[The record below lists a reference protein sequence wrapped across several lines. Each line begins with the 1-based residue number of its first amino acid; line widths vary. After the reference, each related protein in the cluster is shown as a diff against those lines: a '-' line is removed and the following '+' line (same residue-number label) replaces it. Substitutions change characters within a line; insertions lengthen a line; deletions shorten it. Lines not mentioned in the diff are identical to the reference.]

1 MEVISAGKLRE
12 IQSVNLNEE
21 FTEIMGELLNTASN
35 TKYTRI
41 SVDSLSDENRD
52 LLKAIGYKIDVEN
65 IPHSNEKYYTISW
78 AL

>member
-12 IQSVNLNEE
+12 IQSVSLNEE

-52 LLKAIGYKIDVEN
+52 LSKQLDIKLMLKIFHILMRN
-65 IPHSNEKYYTISW
+65 IIQ
-78 AL
+78 

>member
-1 MEVISAGKLRE
+1 
-12 IQSVNLNEE
+12 
-21 FTEIMGELLNTASN
+21 MGELLNTASN

>member
-35 TKYTRI
+35 TKYTNLCRFLI
-41 SVDSLSDENRD
+41 R
-52 LLKAIGYKIDVEN
+52 
-65 IPHSNEKYYTISW
+65 
-78 AL
+78 